1 MKMNNDIENKKVLLI
16 GYGSIGKKHARNLLD
31 LGIKP
36 YIFTKYPDNFDAVFL
51 KDLKIIDNKK
61 MDYWIIA
68 SPTAR
73 HLDDLEKCL
82 TLLNNLPNEIL
93 IEKPLECSYTKGKK
107 IKDINDKYNINIFI
121 AYNLRF
127 LKIFNIIKKFIKDQK
142 DTIRIVNVVAGQDLR
157 EWRPYKDYTE
167 SYSAHRDQ
175 GGGVD
180 LDLSHEID
188 YILWLFK
195 YNFKNKIIFKN
206 KISKLKID
214 SPDIFKLILDY
225 NTFIVDITLDYIR
238 SPKERYI
245 KILCEG
251 DKNLYYNFVTNIL
264 KIGDEQIVIGNDSN
278 QSYKE
283 MLKTLLGINDKN
295 KNIFCS
301 VNEGLEI
308 LKILEL

>member
-1 MKMNNDIENKKVLLI
+1 MKDKNILLI
-16 GYGSIGKKHARNLLD
+16 GYGSIGKRHTKNLID
-31 LGIKP
+31 IGIKP
-36 YIFTKYPDNFDAVFL
+36 YILTKYSDNLDVIFL
-51 KDLKIIDNKK
+51 RDLKEIKDKNIDCC
-61 MDYWIIA
+61 IIA
-68 SPTAR
+68 TPTAR
-73 HLDDLEKCL
+73 HLDDLKKCL
-82 TLLNNLPNEIL
+82 TLSNLPKIIL
-93 IEKPLECSYTKGKK
+93 VEKPLECSYLRGEKIIDISKK
-107 IKDINDKYNINIFI
+107 YGIDIFI
-121 AYNLRF
+121 AYNMRF
-127 LKIFNIIKKFIKDQK
+127 LNVFNLIKKFIKEQK
-142 DTIRIVNVVAGQDLR
+142 DTIRIVDVVAGQDLK

-188 YILWLFK
+188 YILWIFGN
-195 YNFKNKIIFKN
+195 NFKDKIIFRN
-206 KISKLKID
+206 KISNLKIS

-251 DKNLYYNFVTNIL
+251 DKNLYYNFITNIL
-264 KIGDEQIVIGNDSN
+264 KIGGKQIVISDDSD

-283 MLKTLLGINDKN
+283 MLKTLLDINDKN

-301 VNEGLEI
+301 VDEGLSI

>member
-1 MKMNNDIENKKVLLI
+1 MKMHNDIRNKKVLLI

-31 LGIKP
+31 LGMKP
-36 YIFTKYPDNFDAVFL
+36 YIFTKYPDNFDAIFL

-68 SPTAR
+68 SSTAR

-127 LKIFNIIKKFIKDQK
+127 LKIFNIIKKFILKYRSKIKIID
-142 DTIRIVNVVAGQDLR
+142 VVAGQDLR
-157 EWRPYKDYTE
+157 EWRPYKDYRD

-188 YILWLFK
+188 YVLWMFGN
-195 YNFKNKIIFKN
+195 NFKDKIIFRN
-206 KISKLKID
+206 KISNLKIN

-238 SPKERYI
+238 KPKERYI
-245 KILCEG
+245 KILCG
-251 DKNLYYNFVTNIL
+251 NGKNLYYDFITNML
-264 KIGDEQIVIGNDSN
+264 KIGSKKIILSDNIDL
-278 QSYKE
+278 SYQE
-283 MLKTLLGINDKN
+283 MLKALLNINNENRK
-295 KNIFCS
+295 KLCS
-301 VNEGLEI
+301 VVEGLNV
-308 LKILEL
+308 LKILE

>member
-1 MKMNNDIENKKVLLI
+1 MKSKKVLLI
-16 GYGSIGKKHARNLLD
+16 GYGSIGKRHAQNLVE

-36 YIFTKYPDNFDAVFL
+36 YILTKYPDNLDAIFL
-51 KDLKIIDNKK
+51 KDINEIKSENIE
-61 MDYWIIA
+61 YCIIA
-68 SPTAR
+68 TPTAK
-73 HLDDLEKCL
+73 HLEDLNKCL
-82 TLLNNLPNEIL
+82 SLSHIPQKIL
-93 IEKPLECSYTKGKK
+93 IEKPLECSYLKGEE
-107 IKDINDKYNINIFI
+107 IRNIAEKYGIDIFI
-121 AYNLRF
+121 AYNMRF
-127 LKIFNIIKKFIKDQK
+127 LKIFNVIKKFVKEQK
-142 DTIRIVNVVAGQDLR
+142 DTIRIVDVVAGQDLR

-188 YILWLFK
+188 YILWIFGN
-195 YNFKNKIIFKN
+195 NFKDKIIFRN
-206 KISKLKID
+206 KISNLKIN

-251 DKNLYYNFVTNIL
+251 SKNLYYNFVTNIL
-264 KIGDEQIVIGNDSN
+264 KIGDKRIIVSDDSN

-283 MLKTLLGINDKN
+283 MLKILFDINDKN

-301 VNEGLEI
+301 IDEGLNI
-308 LKILEL
+308 LKILEV

>member
-1 MKMNNDIENKKVLLI
+1 MNGKNILLI
-16 GYGSIGKKHARNLLD
+16 GYGSIGKRHAKNLID
-31 LGIKP
+31 VGIEP
-36 YIFTKYPDNFDAVFL
+36 YILTKYPDNLDAIFL
-51 KDLKIIDNKK
+51 RDIEEIKDVNIDFC
-61 MDYWIIA
+61 IIA
-68 SPTAR
+68 TPTSR
-73 HLDDLEKCL
+73 HLDDLKRCL
-82 TLLNNLPNEIL
+82 RLSNIPRKIL
-93 IEKPLECSYTKGKK
+93 IEKPLECSYLRGKK
-107 IKDINDKYNINIFI
+107 IKDINKKYGIDIFI
-121 AYNLRF
+121 AYNMRF
-127 LKIFNIIKKFIKDQK
+127 LKIFNIIKRFIKEQK
-142 DTIRIVNVVAGQDLR
+142 NIIRIVDIVAGQDLR

-188 YILWLFK
+188 YVLWLFG
-195 YNFKNKIIFKN
+195 NNLKNKIIFKK

-251 DKNLYYNFVTNIL
+251 DKNLYYNFITNIL
-264 KIGDEQIVIGNDSN
+264 KIGDKQIVISNDSG
-278 QSYKE
+278 QSYKK
-283 MLKTLLGINDKN
+283 MLKALLDGNDKN

-301 VNEGLEI
+301 IEEGINI
-308 LKILEL
+308 LRILEL

>member
-1 MKMNNDIENKKVLLI
+1 MKDKNILLI
-16 GYGSIGKKHARNLLD
+16 GYGSIGKRHAKNLID
-31 LGIKP
+31 VGIKP
-36 YIFTKYPDNFDAVFL
+36 YVLTKYPDNLDAIFL
-51 KDLKIIDNKK
+51 RGIEEIKGLDIDFC
-61 MDYWIIA
+61 IIA
-68 SPTAR
+68 TPTAR
-73 HLDDLEKCL
+73 HLDDLKRCL
-82 TLLNNLPNEIL
+82 TLSNIPKKIL
-93 IEKPLECSYTKGKK
+93 IEKPLECSYLRGEK
-107 IKDINDKYNINIFI
+107 IKDISKKNAIDIFI
-121 AYNLRF
+121 AYNMRF
-127 LKIFNIIKKFIKDQK
+127 FKIFNVIIKFIKEQK
-142 DTIRIVNVVAGQDLR
+142 DAIRIVDIVAGQDLR

-167 SYSAHRDQ
+167 SYSAHRDL

-188 YILWLFK
+188 YIFWMFGN
-195 YNFKNKIIFKN
+195 NFKDKIIFRN
-206 KISKLKID
+206 KISNLKIN

-251 DKNLYYNFVTNIL
+251 SKNLYYNFVTNIL
-264 KIGDEQIVIGNDSN
+264 KIGDKQIIISDDND

-295 KNIFCS
+295 KNIFCT

>member
-1 MKMNNDIENKKVLLI
+1 MEAKKILLI
-16 GYGSIGKKHARNLLD
+16 GYGSIGKRHAKNLKD
-31 LGIKP
+31 IGIKP
-36 YIFTKYPDNFDAVFL
+36 YILTKYPDGLDAIFL
-51 KDLKIIDNKK
+51 RDIEEIKDVNIDSC
-61 MDYWIIA
+61 IIA
-68 SPTAR
+68 TPTAR
-73 HLDDLEKCL
+73 HLDDLKRCL
-82 TLLNNLPNEIL
+82 TLSNIPRKIL
-93 IEKPLECSYTKGKK
+93 IEKPLECSYLRGEK
-107 IKDINDKYNINIFI
+107 IKDITEKYGIDIFI
-121 AYNLRF
+121 AYNMRF
-127 LKIFNIIKKFIKDQK
+127 LKIFNIIKEFIKEQK
-142 DTIRIVNVVAGQDLR
+142 NTIRIIDIVAGQDLR

-167 SYSAHRDQ
+167 SYSAHSNQ

-188 YILWLFK
+188 YVLWLFG
-195 YNFKNKIIFKN
+195 NDFKNKIIFKN

-214 SPDIFKLILDY
+214 SSDIFKLILDY

-264 KIGDEQIVIGNDSN
+264 KIGDKQIVIGNDTD

>member
-1 MKMNNDIENKKVLLI
+1 MKDKNILLI
-16 GYGSIGKKHARNLLD
+16 GYGSIGKRHAKILID

-36 YIFTKYPDNFDAVFL
+36 YILTKYPDDLDAIFL
-51 KDLKIIDNKK
+51 RDIEEIKDLDV
-61 MDYWIIA
+61 DFCIIA
-68 SPTAR
+68 TPTSR
-73 HLDDLEKCL
+73 HLDNLKRCL
-82 TLLNNLPNEIL
+82 KLSNIPRKIL
-93 IEKPLECSYTKGKK
+93 IEKPLECSYLRGGK
-107 IKDINDKYNINIFI
+107 IKDISKKYGIDIFI
-121 AYNLRF
+121 AYNMRF
-127 LKIFNIIKKFIKDQK
+127 LNVFNLIKKFIKEQK
-142 DTIRIVNVVAGQDLR
+142 DTIRIVDIVSGQDLR
-157 EWRPYKDYTE
+157 EWRPYKDYAE

-188 YILWLFK
+188 YILWIFGN
-195 YNFKNKIIFKN
+195 NFKDKIIFRN
-206 KISKLKID
+206 KISNLKIN

-251 DKNLYYNFVTNIL
+251 SKNLHYNFVTNIL
-264 KIGDEQIVIGNDSN
+264 KIGDKQIVISDDSN

-283 MLKTLLGINDKN
+283 MLKTLLDINDKN

-301 VNEGLEI
+301 IDEGLNI

>member
-1 MKMNNDIENKKVLLI
+1 MEVKKVLLI
-16 GYGSIGKKHARNLLD
+16 GYGSIGKRHAKNLKNI
-31 LGIKP
+31 GIKP
-36 YIFTKYPDNFDAVFL
+36 YILTKYPDNLDAIFL
-51 KDLKIIDNKK
+51 RGIEEIKGLDIDFC
-61 MDYWIIA
+61 IIA
-68 SPTAR
+68 TPTAR
-73 HLDDLEKCL
+73 HLDDLKRCL
-82 TLLNNLPNEIL
+82 ILSNIPRKIL
-93 IEKPLECSYTKGKK
+93 IEKPLECSCLRGKE
-107 IKDINDKYNINIFI
+107 IKDISKKYGMNIFI
-121 AYNLRF
+121 AYNMRF
-127 LKIFNIIKKFIKDQK
+127 LNVFNLIRKFINEQK
-142 DTIRIVNVVAGQDLR
+142 DKIRIVDIVAGQNLR

-188 YILWLFK
+188 YALWIFGNKFK
-195 YNFKNKIIFKN
+195 DKIIFRN
-206 KISKLKID
+206 KISNLKIN

-225 NTFIVDITLDYIR
+225 NTFIVDVTLDYIR

-251 DKNLYYNFVTNIL
+251 DKNLYYNFITNIL
-264 KIGDEQIVIGNDSN
+264 KIEEKQIIINDDSD

-283 MLKTLLGINDKN
+283 MLKTLLNVNDKN

-301 VNEGLEI
+301 IDEGLNI